1 MGGCKSMNNKII
13 LNECIQEFKEKNELD
28 LKDDEIMEIFSS
40 LYITSE
46 LDTSYSD
53 IEENIV
59 DGGADGGIDSFIIF
73 LNDRNVITDEQ
84 VNEIKFTE
92 NTQVKIFISQA
103 KLEDSFRE
111 NVLDKLYISLP
122 FILDLELDEDQL
134 LERFNPRLVEKV
146 LLFRMIWK
154 LSVRKKSKFV
164 LNFTYSCKAENIKI
178 NGAFQSKVDQIIQS
192 TKDRIT
198 IGSVNCNLYSSKELI
213 DLYSKP
219 KHTELDLIFK
229 ETPMTIQGSTPEE
242 YGYIGVVS
250 LNNYY
255 NFIVDSKEN
264 KIREYLFESNIRHY
278 QGDTADVNEKIAE
291 TLKNDLSQDFWWLNN
306 GITIIVSACNPI
318 HKTLCLDDVQIVNGL
333 QTSYTISKFYK
344 STEKEDNRSI
354 LVKVI
359 RSKKK
364 ETIDNIIF
372 ATNSQNPVSATLLR
386 ATGEIHRNLEVI
398 FSNKG
403 YYYDRRKNYYKNH
416 GKPANKIFSIQ
427 DTAQAV
433 EAILNFEPARARSKP
448 TTLIKEDSSYYK
460 IFNIDNLES
469 FLNCCLMHQKVKDY
483 IKKMRLPQEKNVIK
497 NFTLHSSRILA
508 SILTSKSHYS
518 PNDIKNL
525 NIEALDYEQILRTL
539 ELLLDII
546 LVYQNEN
553 PDENIINIAKSNKF
567 VASIEERLNQE
578 FDE

>member
-1 MGGCKSMNNKII
+1 MNNKII

-28 LKDDEIMEIFSS
+28 LNDDEIMEIFSS

-46 LDTSYSD
+46 LDPSFSE

-73 LNDRNVITDEQ
+73 LNDRNIITAEQ
-84 VNEIKFTE
+84 VNEIKFNE

-111 NVLDKLYISLP
+111 NTLDKLHISLP

-134 LERFNPRLVEKV
+134 LERFNPRLVEKII
-146 LLFRMIWK
+146 LFRMVWK
-154 LSVRKKSKFV
+154 LSVRKKSNFI
-164 LNFTYSCKAENIKI
+164 LNFTYSCKSENINI
-178 NGAFQSKVDQIIQS
+178 NSIFQSKVDQIIQL
-192 TKDRIT
+192 TKDKINIRN
-198 IGSVNCNLYSSKELI
+198 VNFNLYSSKELI

-219 KHTELDLIFK
+219 QHTELDLIFK
-229 ETPMTIQGSTPEE
+229 ETPMAIQGSTPAE

-250 LNNYY
+250 LRDYY
-255 NFIVDSKEN
+255 NFIVDSEVN

-306 GITIIVSACNPI
+306 GITIIVSACNII

-333 QTSYTISKFYK
+333 QTSYTISKFYNPDVN
-344 STEKEDNRSI
+344 EDDRSI

-359 RSKKK
+359 RTKKK

-372 ATNSQNPVSATLLR
+372 GTNSQNPVSATLLR

-416 GKPANKIFSIQ
+416 GKPANKIFNIQ

-448 TTLIKEDSSYYK
+448 TTLIKEDSSYNK
-460 IFNIDNLES
+460 IFEIDHIES

-483 IKKMRLPQEKNVIK
+483 FKKMKSTNAKNNIK

-553 PDENIINIAKSNKF
+553 PEENIINIAKSNKF

>member
-1 MGGCKSMNNKII
+1 M
-13 LNECIQEFKEKNELD
+13 
-28 LKDDEIMEIFSS
+28 
-40 LYITSE
+40 
-46 LDTSYSD
+46 
-53 IEENIV
+53 V
-59 DGGADGGIDSFIIF
+59 
-73 LNDRNVITDEQ
+73 
-84 VNEIKFTE
+84 
-92 NTQVKIFISQA
+92 
-103 KLEDSFRE
+103 
-111 NVLDKLYISLP
+111 
-122 FILDLELDEDQL
+122 
-134 LERFNPRLVEKV
+134 
-146 LLFRMIWK
+146 WK

-164 LNFTYSCKAENIKI
+164 LNFTYSCKADSINI
-178 NGAFQSKVDQIIQS
+178 NGTFQSKVDQIIQL
-192 TKDRIT
+192 TKDKIN
-198 IGSVNCNLYSSKELI
+198 IGSVNCNLYSSKKLI

-219 KHTELDLIFK
+219 QHTELDLIFK
-229 ETPMTIQGSTPEE
+229 ETPTAIQGSTPEE

-250 LNNYY
+250 LRDYY
-255 NFIVDSKEN
+255 NFIVDSEDN

-291 TLKNDLSQDFWWLNN
+291 TLKNNLSQDFWWLNN
-306 GITIIVSACNPI
+306 GITIIASACNVI

-333 QTSYTISKFYK
+333 QTSYTISKFYN
-344 STEKEDNRSI
+344 SAENEDNRSI
-354 LVKVI
+354 LIKII

-386 ATGEIHRNLEVI
+386 ATDEIHRNLEVV

-416 GKPANKIFSIQ
+416 GKPANKIFNIQ

-448 TTLIKEDSSYYK
+448 TTLIKEDSSYNK
-460 IFNIDNLES
+460 IFNIGNIES

-483 IKKMRLPQEKNVIK
+483 IKKMRLAQEKNAIK

-525 NIEALDYEQILRTL
+525 NIEALDIEEIHQAF

-553 PDENIINIAKSNKF
+553 PEDNIINIAKSNTF
-567 VASIEERLNQE
+567 VASIEERLNQHE
-578 FDE
+578 FAE

>member
-1 MGGCKSMNNKII
+1 MNNKLL

-46 LDTSYSD
+46 LDPSYSE
-53 IEENIV
+53 IEETIV
-59 DGGADGGIDSFIIF
+59 DGGADGGIDSFSIF
-73 LNDRNVITDEQ
+73 LNDRSIITAEQ
-84 VNEIKFTE
+84 VNEIKFNET
-92 NTQVKIFISQA
+92 TQVKIFISQA
-103 KLEDSFRE
+103 KLEDSFKE
-111 NVLDKLYISLP
+111 NALDKLYISLP
-122 FILDLELDEDQL
+122 FILDLELDEDRL
-134 LERFNPRLVEKV
+134 LERFNPRLVEKI
-146 LLFRMIWK
+146 LLFRIVWK
-154 LSVRKKSKFV
+154 LSIRKKSKFV
-164 LNFTYSCKAENIKI
+164 LNFTYSCKADSINI
-178 NGAFQSKVDQIIQS
+178 NGAFQSKVDQIIQL
-192 TKDRIT
+192 TKDKIN
-198 IGSVNCNLYSSKELI
+198 IGSINCNLYSSKELI
-213 DLYSKP
+213 DLYSQP
-219 KHTELDLIFK
+219 QHTELDLIFK
-229 ETPMTIQGSTPEE
+229 ETPMAIQGSTPEE
-242 YGYIGVVS
+242 SGYIGVVS
-250 LNNYY
+250 LMDYY
-255 NFIVDSKEN
+255 NFIVDGEEN

-291 TLKNDLSQDFWWLNN
+291 TLKNNLSQDFWWLNN
-306 GITIIVSACNPI
+306 GITIIVSACNLI

-333 QTSYTISKFYK
+333 QTSYTISKFYD
-344 STEKEDNRSI
+344 STENEDDRSI

-416 GKPANKIFSIQ
+416 GKPANRIFNIQ

-448 TTLIKEDSSYYK
+448 TTLIKEDSSYNK
-460 IFNIDNLES
+460 IFNIDNIES

-483 IKKMRLPQEKNVIK
+483 IKKMRLPREKSGIK

-525 NIEALDYEQILRTL
+525 NIEDLDHEKIQQAL
-539 ELLLDII
+539 ELLIDII

-553 PDENIINIAKSNKF
+553 PDDNIINVAKSNTF
-567 VASIEERLNQE
+567 VASIEERLNQHE
-578 FDE
+578 FAE

>member
-1 MGGCKSMNNKII
+1 MNNKII

-46 LDTSYSD
+46 LDTSYSE
-53 IEENIV
+53 IEETIV

-73 LNDRNVITDEQ
+73 LNDRSIITAEQ
-84 VNEIKFTE
+84 VNEIKFNE

-103 KLEDSFRE
+103 KLEDSFKE

-134 LERFNPRLVEKV
+134 LERFNPRLVEKI
-146 LLFRMIWK
+146 LLFRMVWK
-154 LSVRKKSKFV
+154 LSARKKSNFI
-164 LNFTYSCKAENIKI
+164 LNFTYSCKAEDINI
-178 NGAFQSKVDQIIQS
+178 NGAFKSKVSQIIQS
-192 TKDRIT
+192 TKDKIN

-213 DLYSKP
+213 NLYSKP
-219 KHTELDLIFK
+219 QHTELDLIFK
-229 ETPMTIQGSTPEE
+229 ETPMQIEGSTPKE

-250 LNNYY
+250 LKDYY
-255 NFIVDSKEN
+255 NFIVDSEEN

-291 TLKNDLSQDFWWLNN
+291 TLKNDLSEDFWWLNN
-306 GITIIVSACNPI
+306 GITIIVSACNVI

-333 QTSYTISKFYK
+333 QTSYTISKFYNPA
-344 STEKEDNRSI
+344 ENEDNRSI

-359 RSKKK
+359 RSTKK

-386 ATGEIHRNLEVI
+386 ATGEIHRNLEVM

-416 GKPANKIFSIQ
+416 GKPANKIFNIQ

-433 EAILNFEPARARSKP
+433 EAILNFQPARARSKP
-448 TTLIKEDSSYYK
+448 TTLIKEDSSYNK
-460 IFNIDNLES
+460 IFNVDYLES

-483 IKKMRLPQEKNVIK
+483 IKKVRSTQGKNTIK

-525 NIEALDYEQILRTL
+525 NIEALDNEEIHQAL

-546 LVYQNEN
+546 FIYQNEN
-553 PDENIINIAKSNKF
+553 PEDNIINIAKSNKF
-567 VASIEERLNQE
+567 VASIEERLNQHE

>member
-1 MGGCKSMNNKII
+1 MNNKLL

-46 LDTSYSD
+46 LDPSYSE
-53 IEENIV
+53 IEETIV

-73 LNDRNVITDEQ
+73 LNDRNIITVEQ
-84 VNEIKFTE
+84 VNEIKFNE

-103 KLEDSFRE
+103 KLEDSFKE
-111 NVLDKLYISLP
+111 NSLDKLYISLP
-122 FILDLELDEDQL
+122 FILDLELDEDRL
-134 LERFNPRLVEKV
+134 LERFNPRLVEKI
-146 LLFRMIWK
+146 LLFRMVWK
-154 LSVRKKSKFV
+154 LSIRKKSKFV
-164 LNFTYSCKAENIKI
+164 LNFTYSCKADSINI
-178 NGAFQSKVDQIIQS
+178 NGAFRSKVDQIIQL
-192 TKDRIT
+192 TKDKIN
-198 IGSVNCNLYSSKELI
+198 IGSVNSNLYSSKELI
-213 DLYSKP
+213 NLYSKP
-219 KHTELDLIFK
+219 QHTELDLIFK
-229 ETPMTIQGSTPEE
+229 ETPMAIQGSTPEE
-242 YGYIGVVS
+242 SGYIGVVS
-250 LNNYY
+250 LRDYY
-255 NFIVDSKEN
+255 NFIVDGEEN

-306 GITIIVSACNPI
+306 GITIIVSACNVI

-333 QTSYTISKFYK
+333 QTSYTISKFYNP
-344 STEKEDNRSI
+344 TENEDNRSI

-416 GKPANKIFSIQ
+416 GKPANKIFNIQ

-448 TTLIKEDSSYYK
+448 TTLIKEDSSYNK
-460 IFNIDNLES
+460 IFNIDNIES

-483 IKKMRLPQEKNVIK
+483 IKKMRLTQEKNAIK

-525 NIEALDYEQILRTL
+525 NIEDLDHEEIQQAL
-539 ELLLDII
+539 ELLIDII

-553 PDENIINIAKSNKF
+553 PEDNIINIAKSNTF
-567 VASIEERLNQE
+567 VASIEERLNQHE